1 LILHALRG
9 LTLLLV
15 AAISALYLLS
25 NQETGGIGFAGFTVM
40 LLIAVG
46 LAAVVIATDMA
57 FRAKRLSS
65 ISGVFLGLIVGLIVA
80 WPGWIIVDLVADITA
95 PQVTVPLP
103 KATEIYAENSG
114 QNAAAPNQ
122 GETDQSN
129 DTQALPS
136 DPQASPTDDSSLDET
151 DESLE
156 SGSTS
161 SAMQVQRKLQT
172 EDHNDQVA
180 QRAAYFALFR
190 GVKVILGIITCY
202 ISISLVLQTKDDFR
216 FVIPYVEFAKQIR
229 GNRPTILD
237 TSVVIDGRIVE
248 IINTRIAQGTLIL
261 PRFMLNELQL
271 IADAGDRIKRTR
283 GRRGLDMLQKLQA
296 TPHVE
301 VVIDDTEVE
310 GTGVDQKLVS
320 LAEEKRARLLT
331 LDFNLNKVATL
342 RGIDVINLNDLVTAL
357 KPVAL
362 PGEPLHITVTKPG
375 EGNNQGVGY
384 LDDGTMVVIENGRP
398 HIGHMVEAEVTRT
411 LQTSA
416 GRMIFARYL
425 YEDPRQDPA
434 PENDGTDQ
442 QGGHEN
448 LEDKQNSDQDPTCI
462 DPQPPTNP
470 LSPPIADPDAPIS
483 TEPHAHPQQD
493 NAKRKAKRGRNPRRH
508 GR

>member
-1 LILHALRG
+1 MILHALRG
-9 LTLLLV
+9 LTLVLV

-46 LAAVVIATDMA
+46 VAAVVIATDMA

-80 WPGWIIVDLVADITA
+80 WPGWIIIDLVADITA

-103 KATEIYAENSG
+103 KATEIYAGNSG
-114 QNAAAPNQ
+114 QAIAASNQEEADPPDAPQ
-122 GETDQSN
+122 D
-129 DTQALPS
+129 
-136 DPQASPTDDSSLDET
+136 SPAGDSSLDET
-151 DESLE
+151 DEPLD
-156 SGSTS
+156 SGPTS
-161 SAMQVQRKLQT
+161 SAVQVQLKLQI
-172 EDHNDQVA
+172 EDHNEQVA

-237 TSVVIDGRIVE
+237 TSVVIDGRIIE
-248 IINTRIAQGTLIL
+248 IINTRIIQGTLIL

-271 IADAGDRIKRTR
+271 VADAGDRIKRTR

-296 TPHVE
+296 TSHVE
-301 VVIDDTEVE
+301 VIIDDTEVE

-342 RGIDVINLNDLVTAL
+342 RGIDVINLNDLVAAL

-362 PGEPLHITVTKPG
+362 PGEPLHVTVTKPG

-425 YEDPRQDPA
+425 HEDDATPGSGSEQSETNPQKGDDEQDPGNDLTPPNPPNPA
-434 PENDGTDQ
+434 PTAPTDDSA
-442 QGGHEN
+442 G
-448 LEDKQNSDQDPTCI
+448 
-462 DPQPPTNP
+462 
-470 LSPPIADPDAPIS
+470 

-493 NAKRKAKRGRNPRRH
+493 NAKRGKRGGRNPRRH